1 MRDAVIVAAV
11 RTPVGKRNGALAGV
25 HPVDLSAHV
34 LNALAER
41 AGLADPAEVDDVI
54 WGCVSQVGEQTFDIA
69 RNAVLAAGW
78 PQSVPGVTVDRQC
91 GSSQQ
96 SVHFAAAGLVS
107 GQYDVVV
114 AGGVESMSR
123 VPMGSSIGPNRVNPS
138 GSGLETVFH
147 GVAPN
152 QGISAEMI
160 AERWG
165 QSRAQLD
172 EYSVAS
178 HDKAAAAIDGG
189 RFTAQITPVKLEDG
203 TVVGTDEGVRR
214 GSTVEGLAKLKPAF
228 RPDGV
233 IHAGNS
239 SQISDGSAA
248 LLMTTSEKAAELGLT
263 PVARVHTAVL
273 AADDPVIMLTAPIP
287 ATRKALAKSGLSL
300 ADIGVFEVNEA
311 FAPVPLAWLAE
322 TGADPAKLNPNGG
335 AIALGHP
342 LGGSGARLM
351 TTLVHHMR
359 DNGIRYGLQT
369 MCEGGGQANATI
381 LELL

>member
-1 MRDAVIVAAV
+1 MRDAVIVEAV
-11 RTPVGKRNGALAGV
+11 RTPVGKRNGGLSGV
-25 HPVDLSAHV
+25 HPVSLSAHV
-34 LNALAER
+34 LKALAGR
-41 AGLADPAEVDDVI
+41 SGIDPAVVDDVV
-54 WGCVSQVGEQTFDIA
+54 WGCVGQVGEQTFDIA

-78 PQSVPGVTVDRQC
+78 PETVTGVTVDRQC

-96 SVHFAAAGLVS
+96 SVHFAAAGLIA

-123 VPMGSSIGPNRVNPS
+123 VPMGASVQGANPMGPEF
-138 GSGLETVFH
+138 LERYGGVF
-147 GVAPN
+147 PN
-152 QGISAEMI
+152 QGVGAEMM

-165 QSRAQLD
+165 LSRTQVD
-172 EYSVAS
+172 EYSVGS
-178 HDKAAAAIDGG
+178 HEKAAAAQDAG
-189 RFTAQITPVKLEDG
+189 RFEGQIAPVTNDQGE
-203 TVVGTDEGVRR
+203 VISADEGIRR
-214 GSTVEGLAKLKPAF
+214 GTTVDVLAKLKTVFKPEG
-228 RPDGV
+228 GV
-233 IHAGNS
+233 ITAGNS

-248 LLMTTSEKAAELGLT
+248 LLMTTSDKARELGLT

-273 AADDPVIMLTAPIP
+273 AGADPIIMLTAPIP
-287 ATRKALAKSGLSL
+287 ATRKALARSGLGV
-300 ADIGVFEVNEA
+300 DEIGAFEVNEA

-322 TGADPAKLNPNGG
+322 LGADPKALNYNGG